1 MSDNERMN
9 ETAEQQEN
17 TDKTFTQAEVNEIVR
32 NRLAREREKN
42 DRYGDNA
49 GNDREKSLED
59 RELRLMAREKL
70 FESGMPTSLADVLRY
85 SDEKSLEKAIETIKN
100 LNKNKEAPRSWGQRQ
115 SGGINTNGDPIRKAM
130 GLNREKRG

>member
-17 TDKTFTQAEVNEIVR
+17 TDRTFTQAEVDEIVR
-32 NRLAREREKN
+32 NRLARERKKKGLDDN
-42 DRYGDNA
+42 SDGDNA

-100 LNKNKEAPRSWGQRQ
+100 LNKNKEAPKAWGQRQ
-115 SGGINTNGDPIRKAM
+115 SARKTSDSDQIRKAM
-130 GLNREKRG
+130 GLNR

>member
-42 DRYGDNA
+42 DRYGDNVV
-49 GNDREKSLED
+49 NDREKSLED

-70 FESGMPTSLADVLRY
+70 FENGMPTNLADVLRY

-100 LNKNKEAPRSWGQRQ
+100 LDKNQEAPKSWGQRQ
-115 SGGINTNGDPIRKAM
+115 SGGSNTNGDPIRKAM
-130 GLNREKRG
+130 GLNR

>member
-85 SDEKSLEKAIETIKN
+85 SDEKSLEKAIEAIKN
-100 LNKNKEAPRSWGQRQ
+100 LDKNQEPPKAWGNRMGAGK
-115 SGGINTNGDPIRKAM
+115 SSNSDPIRKAM
-130 GLNREKRG
+130 GLNR

>member
-17 TDKTFTQAEVNEIVR
+17 TEKTFTQAEVDEIVR
-32 NRLAREREKN
+32 KRLARERKKTGLDDN
-42 DRYGDNA
+42 SDGDNA

-100 LNKNKEAPRSWGQRQ
+100 LDKNQESPKAWGNRMGTRK
-115 SGGINTNGDPIRKAM
+115 SDNSDPIRKAM
-130 GLNREKRG
+130 GLNR

>member
-17 TDKTFTQAEVNEIVR
+17 TDRTFTQAEVDEIVR
-32 NRLAREREKN
+32 NRLARERKKKGLDDN
-42 DRYGDNA
+42 SDGDNA

-100 LNKNKEAPRSWGQRQ
+100 LNKNKEAPKAWGQRQ
-115 SGGINTNGDPIRKAM
+115 SARKNSDSDQIRKAM
-130 GLNREKRG
+130 GLNR